1 MTGAV
6 STTPGINDLVQ
17 GRTLSSLGD
26 YMSISSLYLKRAV
39 ILLGQRYR
47 IMPTERDEAIDL
59 LNQTQHGWIYAT
71 KLCDIHKTIQL
82 NC

>member
-6 STTPGINDLVQ
+6 STTPGINDLAQ

-39 ILLGQRYR
+39 ILLGQRYM
-47 IMPTERDEAIDL
+47 IMPRDSTERDEAIDL
-59 LNQTQHGWIYAT
+59 LNQTQQG
-71 KLCDIHKTIQL
+71 
-82 NC
+82 